1 MGMLSRTACWKM
13 PACDCAECHLQA
25 TQRPWDVAR
34 PCYFALYFIARL
46 GVVVWAGTVSTCAYV
61 WEVSVEAALCSTA
74 GAIPPQLHHYVPPF
88 TSCGLV
94 QAGTVSTSVHILC
107 SLLGLRSQSCIDT
120 AHCRELQLLS
130 GLVCA
135 IACKPGS
142 RGKQHVQLGRI
153 ADACEC

>member
-61 WEVSVEAALCSTA
+61 WRYLWRRHFAVLQGLSRLSCTITCLRSLLVGLSRQAQCQPPCTFCALCWGCVRSLVSIRYTVGSCSCYQA
-74 GAIPPQLHHYVPPF
+74 SSAPLHASRAAVA
-88 TSCGLV
+88 SNM
-94 QAGTVSTSVHILC
+94 C
-107 SLLGLRSQSCIDT
+107 SWDG
-120 AHCRELQLLS
+120 
-130 GLVCA
+130 
-135 IACKPGS
+135 
-142 RGKQHVQLGRI
+142 
-153 ADACEC
+153 